1 MCLQGQ
7 LHLHNDTDQPELHSE
22 FLFCSSLLC
31 TPGRQLRKPGGSK
44 CIILW
49 RSPEAGV
56 PLGNSRSLSQARRK
70 LHIRVSSWVTHTQLL
85 DMLWVQ
91 YKVFIISSHLGQR
104 HSTALFLNFCGM
116 KIPVQPNLPIH
127 ACVFI
132 IWSSVFLWY
141 CYNNTWIHSII
152 SSLTWRNTSNFFLW
166 CAFVSPKSVC

>member
-1 MCLQGQ
+1 MCHFKSHDLWIRGGRDEKRCPMSCWQKLLSGLKEQ
-7 LHLHNDTDQPELHSE
+7 L
-22 FLFCSSLLC
+22 
-31 TPGRQLRKPGGSK
+31 
-44 CIILW
+44 
-49 RSPEAGV
+49 PEAGV